1 MPSLQQNSQSLVQP
15 SPTSTIP
22 QYHALLNE
30 YKTLRK
36 QYEESQRDL
45 KIMSAAMAM
54 SHTKLNPLETQAK
67 ELIAFDLDITT
78 SQVKS
83 CLKRCYGKGKLS
95 SIRRDLYEHARRLDE
110 ATVETNETSYGHA
123 RYRAYPK
130 SSSRSVQRNH
140 DETDFTESS
149 DDEDSN
155 MLSPVKSKKL
165 PHDNITVEID
175 GKLFTQRQLAK
186 WYQRSKM
193 DAAAR
198 RTFELKNIEIN
209 NKRRSHAS
217 K

>member
-1 MPSLQQNSQSLVQP
+1 
-15 SPTSTIP
+15 
-22 QYHALLNE
+22 
-30 YKTLRK
+30 
-36 QYEESQRDL
+36 
-45 KIMSAAMAM
+45 MSAAMAM
-54 SHTKLNPLETQAK
+54 SHTKLNPLKTEAK
-67 ELIAFDLDITT
+67 ELIAFKLGITT

-83 CLKRCYGKGKLS
+83 CLKRLYGKGKLS
-95 SIRRDLYEHARRLDE
+95 SILREYIEHARRLE
-110 ATVETNETSYGHA
+110 AVTAETNETSYRHA

-130 SSSRSVQRNH
+130 SSSRGIERHH
-140 DETDFTESS
+140 DETDSTESS

-155 MLSPVKSKKL
+155 ILTPVKLKRL
-165 PHDNITVEID
+165 PHDSIKVEID